1 MEEIYQI
8 IVEYKNLDPLRFWAG
23 ITLILV
29 GLGLMFTFLRKR
41 KKSDNPKNSTTKPTL
56 KTDSPKT
63 RQTSTVKPK
72 KSKSS
77 LEKAPKKIRKDYDS
91 TAKNIIP
98 PTEVKEPTILLWKQS
113 MWRPA
118 TYEPPLKQKPIPKPK
133 IEVSRPKPK
142 PKENLPQAKAETEN
156 SKNEILKVNYT
167 SSKSEQTDVYPIFRC
182 PKINTV
188 VRSYRVGATKRRGF
202 KEEAF
207 QRAIEE
213 AFGNDFVVSGE
224 LRINTGK
231 DTRPFEPDI
240 ALINKKND
248 CLRID
253 VEIDEPY
260 AGVTRQPTHCKGDD
274 TMRDIYF
281 VDRGWIVIRFSEYQA
296 HMYEKECLRFI
307 SDIIKA
313 VS

>member
-8 IVEYKNLDPLRFWAG
+8 ISEYKNLHPLRFWTG
-23 ITLILV
+23 VVLTLTGV
-29 GLGLMFTFLRKR
+29 GLIITFLRKR
-41 KKSDNPKNSTTKPTL
+41 RKIDNQRTSINTSVNNVTSTNPIQESPGESAKGKESTLQNIIKQNESISTQDSKTQAELKNTIKPNQNSDLHEAKIETQKSDNK
-56 KTDSPKT
+56 
-63 RQTSTVKPK
+63 
-72 KSKSS
+72 
-77 LEKAPKKIRKDYDS
+77 
-91 TAKNIIP
+91 
-98 PTEVKEPTILLWKQS
+98 
-113 MWRPA
+113 
-118 TYEPPLKQKPIPKPK
+118 
-133 IEVSRPKPK
+133 
-142 PKENLPQAKAETEN
+142 
-156 SKNEILKVNYT
+156 ILKVNYT
-167 SSKSEQTDVYPIFRC
+167 SSKPDRADVYPIFRC
-182 PKINTV
+182 TKINTV

-260 AGVTRQPTHCKGDD
+260 AGITRQPIHCKGDD

-296 HMYEKECLRFI
+296 HMYEKDCLRFI

-313 VS
+313 VSSTYSIPESLARSTNQR